1 MTYQNNDKAKA
12 DSLMDA
18 SNKKKGF
25 AYTQNKIGESLVK
38 KGLGDKEMN
47 GVSGYGKLGDTKKI
61 PTGRERIE
69 IARKLRQEASKD
81 SAQAVEIMRKV
92 KSMKK

>member
-18 SNKKKGF
+18 SNKKKEF
-25 AYTQNKIGESLVK
+25 AKYQNKAGDALVK
-38 KGLGDKEMN
+38 KGLGDKEF
-47 GVSGYGKLGDTKKI
+47 GYTQGLFGKAGNKI